1 MRAPSRRS
9 STHSSTDDRPL
20 SSASGPDTPRAPK
33 LKSPLEDAPALVA
46 ENEPAPHHV
55 EDVPTKSP
63 LLTAH
68 RISTHSIDD
77 AQVDGPADNISIQSN
92 PTSTTNDK
100 DMAPKIAPRLPPRSQ
115 GLSGT
120 LPSVPWAPPPA
131 PAAKTTTSTSTP
143 TPPPRKLG
151 MSFSWL
157 SRNTSTSKDAGPA
170 TNAPPAKKDRR
181 DTVTSMASINSN
193 PELMLSK
200 LDEDEESDSSA
211 SAKKQRNSL
220 RDRFKMLRLREEAGI
235 HSLEGPGATS
245 PTASGGALAAMMGR
259 STSVGLGIG
268 SPTSVADEKE
278 GGLAAASPL
287 QSPVSPAPP
296 ATNPNLAPGTASG
309 VSAGPSAMK
318 DPASP
323 VDWDLWQTVV
333 YEGPSA
339 VAKTSA
345 EELGMGQFFP

>member
-1 MRAPSRRS
+1 M
-9 STHSSTDDRPL
+9 
-20 SSASGPDTPRAPK
+20 
-33 LKSPLEDAPALVA
+33 DAPAILP
-46 ENEPAPHHV
+46 EEESTSPHT
-55 EDVPTKSP
+55 EDLPKKSP

-68 RISTHSIDD
+68 RTSGISLQD
-77 AQVDGPADNISIQSN
+77 AQLDAQLDGPGDERSIPSD
-92 PTSTTNDK
+92 TKSLHIEK
-100 DMAPKIAPRLPPRSQ
+100 DMAKSPPKLPARGK
-115 GLSGT
+115 GLSGNN
-120 LPSVPWAPPPA
+120 LPSVPWGPPPA
-131 PAAKTTTSTSTP
+131 PAAKSAASTSTPTP

-157 SRNTSTSKDAGPA
+157 RSTSASKDTGPT
-170 TNAPPAKKDRR
+170 TNAAPAKKDRR
-181 DTVTSMASINSN
+181 DTVTSMASIASN
-193 PELMLSK
+193 PELMFTK
-200 LDEDEESDSSA
+200 LDEDDESDSSA
-211 SAKKQRNSL
+211 GAKKQRNSL

-235 HSLEGPGATS
+235 HSLEGQGQGASS

-278 GGLAAASPL
+278 GGLAVSSPL
-287 QSPVSPAPP
+287 QSPVSTAPP
-296 ATNPNLAPGTASG
+296 TTDPNLAPGTASG

-345 EELGMGQFFP
+345 EELGMGTFSLFRSPLFFVKQAGHVQWKAIDVSNHV